1 MLRALGCRFSRLL
14 SVCFYT
20 INVPETATLATMNGK
35 EPLVQRQLCLLGGR
49 GVFCSAKG
57 KCVPLYLECVFVS
70 HSLTILFA
78 DAFLLFLH
86 MLLVR
91 ALYANYYID
100 FCIIKFF
107 FISTTMAIECQRK
120 LSPRSLPFSGTAK
133 LSYSR
138 QMRATLSRMCFCFSF
153 IDNFIRWCVFIV
165 STYVTGSSAIC

>member
-1 MLRALGCRFSRLL
+1 MIHVLQQGVMR
-14 SVCFYT
+14 
-20 INVPETATLATMNGK
+20 TATLATMNGK
-35 EPLVQRQLCLLGGR
+35 EPLVQRQFCLLGGR

-120 LSPRSLPFSGTAK
+120 LSPRSLPSSGTAK

-138 QMRATLSRMCFCFSF
+138 QQMRADIIDKGVATNTEATINIKPTNLSAWDQYDS
-153 IDNFIRWCVFIV
+153 
-165 STYVTGSSAIC
+165 G

>member
-1 MLRALGCRFSRLL
+1 MLTIILISASLNFSLFQQQWL
-14 SVCFYT
+14 SNASGNCH
-20 INVPETATLATMNGK
+20 PEVSLF
-35 EPLVQRQLCLLGGR
+35 LVLQNYLTQ
-49 GVFCSAKG
+49 G

-138 QMRATLSRMCFCFSF
+138 QQMRADIIDKGVATNTEATINIKPTNLSAWDQYDS
-153 IDNFIRWCVFIV
+153 
-165 STYVTGSSAIC
+165 G